1 LPPNAAVS
9 KCIIV
14 SAEIASVR
22 RLLLFFAVPQ
32 VTAGKSGDA
41 AVCKFL
47 NGTIDPSDPSSK
59 QPAPA
64 DRQTE
69 EVETALR

>member
-1 LPPNAAVS
+1 V
-9 KCIIV
+9 K
-14 SAEIASVR
+14 
-22 RLLLFFAVPQ
+22 
-32 VTAGKSGDA
+32 AGKSGDA

-59 QPAPA
+59 QPA
-64 DRQTE
+64 RLIGKLR

>member
-1 LPPNAAVS
+1 MQPNAAVS
-9 KCIIV
+9 KCVIV

-22 RLLLFFAVPQ
+22 RLQLFFAVPQ
-32 VTAGKSGDA
+32 VKAGKSGDA

-47 NGTIDPSDPSSK
+47 NGIDPSDPSSK

-64 DRQTE
+64 IGKLR
-69 EVETALR
+69 EVETASR